1 MLAQPAL
8 CQARYCLK
16 TRPVKFLTQELESPE
31 LERRQPAPGPPPPAS
46 SLNLRLLSHS
56 PSPLS
61 ASGLLQAS
69 VSTPVKWASGSRGAH
84 GALPSPAAA
93 KSPVASF
100 LRCSRGGGGGVASSS
115 LSPSHPPLASPSPEV
130 TGSPAWHQ
138 HRQGFKWVSWGRKRR
153 ECDAI
158 NCAPYLLFL
167 CQPDV
172 PGLDGLVNNTPGRPI
187 CHRQAPS
194 WRQLLPRRLVSP
206 TPETRAGA
214 ARRLARPSLGTC
226 WAPACLAAVA
236 FDLPCP
242 APWPRPHFTEEET
255 EATVT
260 RWRWASSAAPAQAGV
275 IWTKGFQKGWR
286 GHGESAAGPPGPQR
300 APGGFG
306 CGRTRGPCGKG
317 SASTNRVRSRQ
328 AEPPPRLGTS

>member
-100 LRCSRGGGGGVASSS
+100 LRCSPVGGGGGW
-115 LSPSHPPLASPSPEV
+115 LPPA
-130 TGSPAWHQ
+130 
-138 HRQGFKWVSWGRKRR
+138 
-153 ECDAI
+153 
-158 NCAPYLLFL
+158 
-167 CQPDV
+167 
-172 PGLDGLVNNTPGRPI
+172 
-187 CHRQAPS
+187 
-194 WRQLLPRRLVSP
+194 
-206 TPETRAGA
+206 
-214 ARRLARPSLGTC
+214 
-226 WAPACLAAVA
+226 
-236 FDLPCP
+236 
-242 APWPRPHFTEEET
+242 
-255 EATVT
+255 
-260 RWRWASSAAPAQAGV
+260 
-275 IWTKGFQKGWR
+275 
-286 GHGESAAGPPGPQR
+286 
-300 APGGFG
+300 
-306 CGRTRGPCGKG
+306 
-317 SASTNRVRSRQ
+317 
-328 AEPPPRLGTS
+328 